1 LTPPPDRVS
10 PPPAAGTERD
20 AAGPRGGPGPGHAAG
35 SVSEVTAAP
44 VVPSA
49 GSLPPHVRSAFGVA
63 DVEPRP
69 VLWAGRRAWRC
80 GELLL
85 RPVPDKVVAAWS
97 AGVLDGLRV
106 EGLRIAQ
113 PVRSSDGRW
122 VVGGWAA
129 NRYVPG
135 AVEPRYDAV
144 LTAALK
150 LHEALAEVERPRLL
164 DGRDDLAT
172 RSAAAAFGERR
183 PALDPAT
190 GGALFAQLAAYRR
203 PIRLTPQLVHPE
215 MFGAVLFDE
224 QGVPALIELVPCWR
238 PAQWASAVVVVD
250 AVAWGGGDRGL
261 LERWADTD
269 EWPQALL
276 RAVLFRLALHAQHP
290 EASPRTLEGLERAA
304 GLVSALL

>member
-1 LTPPPDRVS
+1 VAR
-10 PPPAAGTERD
+10 
-20 AAGPRGGPGPGHAAG
+20 
-35 SVSEVTAAP
+35 VTAAP
-44 VVPSA
+44 VLPSA
-49 GSLPPHVRSAFGVA
+49 GALPPHVRSAFGVS
-63 DVEPRP
+63 DVEPRAA
-69 VLWAGRRAWRC
+69 VWAGRRAWRC

-85 RPVPDKVVAAWS
+85 RPVPDKVVTAWS

-106 EGLRIAQ
+106 EGLRVAQ

-129 NRYVPG
+129 NRFVAG
-135 AVEPRYDAV
+135 TVEPRYDAV
-144 LTAALK
+144 LTAALR
-150 LHEALAEVERPRLL
+150 LHEALAGVDRPRLL

-183 PALDPAT
+183 VPLDPAT
-190 GGALFAQLAAYRR
+190 GGTLFGQLAAYRQ
-203 PIRLTPQLVHPE
+203 PLQLTPQLVHPE
-215 MFGAVLFDE
+215 LFGAVLFDE

-238 PAQWASAVVVVD
+238 PAEWASAVVVVD

-261 LERWADTD
+261 LERWADTE

-290 EASPRTLEGLERAA
+290 EASPSTLEGLERAA
-304 GLVSALL
+304 GLVSALI

>member
-1 LTPPPDRVS
+1 VT
-10 PPPAAGTERD
+10 
-20 AAGPRGGPGPGHAAG
+20 AGPRGSRVPAQAAG
-35 SVSEVTAAP
+35 TVPRVTAVP
-44 VVPSA
+44 VLPSA
-49 GSLPPHVRSAFGVA
+49 GALPPHVRSAFGVA

-69 VLWAGRRAWRC
+69 VVWAGRRAWRC

-97 AGVLDGLRV
+97 AGVLDGLKV

-129 NRYVPG
+129 NRFVPG
-135 AVEPRYDAV
+135 TVEPRYDAV
-144 LTAALK
+144 LTAAFH
-150 LHEALAEVERPRLL
+150 LHEALAAVERPRLL

-183 PALDPAT
+183 AALDPAT
-190 GGALFAQLAAYRR
+190 GGTLFGQLAAYRT
-203 PIRLTPQLVHPE
+203 PIRMPAQLVHPE
-215 MFGAVLFDE
+215 LFGAVLFDE
-224 QGVPALIELVPCWR
+224 QGTPALIELAPCWR
-238 PAQWASAVVVVD
+238 PAPWAAAVVVVD
-250 AVAWGGGDRGL
+250 AIAWGGGDEGL
-261 LERWADTD
+261 LQRWADTD

-290 EASPRTLEGLERAA
+290 EASPRTLQGLERAA